1 MRLSRVSFVS
11 GLAIGYVL
19 GARAGRERYEQIKR
33 LAKMAADSPAI
44 QQTAGALQAQA
55 SNTAAAARSKAA
67 AGVRKGAARV
77 TRRHPQ
83 AGPGSPA
90 SGNGS
95 GAQAAGSGPGSFIP
109 VNGKFGE
116 HGLMD

>member
-1 MRLSRVSFVS
+1 MRLPRVTFVC

-19 GARAGRERYEQIKR
+19 GAQAGRERYEQLKR
-33 LAKMAADSPAI
+33 LAKKAAENPAM

-55 SNTAAAARSKAA
+55 SATAAAARSKAA

-77 TRRHPQ
+77 GRRRPQ
-83 AGPGSPA
+83 GPGAATSE
-90 SGNGS
+90 NGS
-95 GAQAAGSGPGSFIP
+95 SGQSTGADQGSFIP

-116 HGLMD
+116 HGLME